1 MVSRKKIKGGE
12 KCPSVKP
19 ISIKK
24 NKNKE
29 YIRCL
34 ADSNDTSDLSK
45 ELIHAYDVESKKEDE
60 DDDSADCFCTNF
72 DFVWITNIN
81 EAKRRLINADKEL
94 TNSQVT
100 EVSPEDVKTVL
111 SNVEPFDI
119 IGFMHTYI
127 EIAKKKWSNGKN
139 ENTEKIISELEKT
152 KTILANV
159 YNENKEEIDNYSDQ
173 FKAFT
178 NDTEKIK
185 EAIEFMSDD
194 KNNNKGKE
202 VIADNLP
209 AIIKMFDIGKYIILE
224 ERQIDDA
231 ALRTILDN
239 LTIINEIFEPT
250 KKGGRKRKTKNMKR
264 YKRKQTRKKYRGGG
278 KRGAFF
284 LFSVILIIVGAC
296 LAPVSAGASTALIVI
311 GILGVLGTPFTM
323 KK

>member
-1 MVSRKKIKGGE
+1 
-12 KCPSVKP
+12 
-19 ISIKK
+19 
-24 NKNKE
+24 
-29 YIRCL
+29 
-34 ADSNDTSDLSK
+34 
-45 ELIHAYDVESKKEDE
+45 
-60 DDDSADCFCTNF
+60 
-72 DFVWITNIN
+72 
-81 EAKRRLINADKEL
+81 
-94 TNSQVT
+94 
-100 EVSPEDVKTVL
+100 
-111 SNVEPFDI
+111 
-119 IGFMHTYI
+119 
-127 EIAKKKWSNGKN
+127 
-139 ENTEKIISELEKT
+139 
-152 KTILANV
+152 
-159 YNENKEEIDNYSDQ
+159 
-173 FKAFT
+173 
-178 NDTEKIK
+178 
-185 EAIEFMSDD
+185 MSDD